1 MTDTQSNRPPQKL
14 DDPDIRLAETAI
26 RRAALKARERAR
38 RFGHGIIIYENGK
51 IVEKHPDK
59 EA

>member
-1 MTDTQSNRPPQKL
+1 MQTNSARKKL
-14 DDPDIRLAETAI
+14 DDPDIRLAEKAL

-51 IVEKHPDK
+51 IVEKFPDK
-59 EA
+59 ND